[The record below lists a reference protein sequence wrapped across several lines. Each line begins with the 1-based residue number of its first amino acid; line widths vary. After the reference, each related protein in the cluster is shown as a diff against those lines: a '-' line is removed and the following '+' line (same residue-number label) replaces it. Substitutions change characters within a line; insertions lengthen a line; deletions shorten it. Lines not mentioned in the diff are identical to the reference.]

1 MRSRFDCGG
10 LRQFERSVPPPSEE
24 GGRVTIND
32 AYDWNSDGTG
42 STRPNL
48 GEGYE
53 EVLPPTSV
61 KLTISANSDIR
72 FKGGHTEYTL
82 EIGKVLKPTD
92 FDESTTGGRTVGGVV
107 LPNEDGSIKSII
119 PLNDFCPL
127 EETEIVPYFAPEKGD
142 LALYASG
149 SLGDHYFDEN
159 GNDLSKNIDY
169 KLSAETM
176 LSGGFVVR
184 KITAPRELNNGT
196 NFRAVTPQPRVS
208 GRVYVYHY
216 DIKNFG
222 DEEVSLTVY
231 QMNTGGNIYDTNTFV
246 KSDKLTLAP
255 GETKTVS
262 IKVRNEKNDSNS
274 LTQIELNCDVKALS
288 LGVMMSREDVTPS
301 RTVTITL
308 NLSDGFTVADSY
320 KREVRT
326 GDILTLPANSQI
338 TNNTGHNLIR
348 WIYSNSNRTPV
359 TAGVKIDADMAIEPL
374 LTEDVKIELV
384 QLPAGFAVASDYKT
398 LRQTGDL
405 LVLPTEQQIT
415 NETPHHF
422 LYWAYE
428 DGGRV
433 NDGLV
438 LKENLRL
445 KPVFTNDVTVT
456 LDLPE
461 NLSVSGDYARVAQE
475 GDKLVLP
482 ADGQITNNTGHK
494 IIRWVDSKGNQVTN
508 ETVLRRDI
516 TIKPEL
522 SQSATVNVKLPAGLT
537 LSADYNKTTE
547 TGEKLVV
554 PAAAQVTGT
563 IPNGRT
569 IEGWYIVGNGNR
581 IVDENTVIWD
591 RELTI
596 APYFSRMNGTQNL
609 VGITNPADSNGK
621 PLVFGNEQ
629 GNSKPQRVVN
639 GDVTSNA
646 AFYGAASRFENTVA
660 VGGGNGFAELGSEF
674 GYNGTLVKGA
684 EFRYATKVTDGAAV
698 VSIKKAHT
706 FYYNFENFGTSAAD
720 FDIQGVNSG
729 GDCEGPRTRICL
741 APGESIRVSY
751 TVTYNLGGA
760 NKNIMVYFFFNE
772 EVVNL
777 KLGVSVNVVLDSAN
791 KNIEDETVPTPQT
804 AISKTDIID
813 NRRED

>member
-1 MRSRFDCGG
+1 MRSRFDGGG

-149 SLGDHYFDEN
+149 SRRPYFDEN

-176 LSGGFVVR
+176 LSGGFVLR

-216 DIKNFG
+216 D
-222 DEEVSLTVY
+222 V
-231 QMNTGGNIYDTNTFV
+231 
-246 KSDKLTLAP
+246 
-255 GETKTVS
+255 
-262 IKVRNEKNDSNS
+262 
-274 LTQIELNCDVKALS
+274 
-288 LGVMMSREDVTPS
+288 
-301 RTVTITL
+301 
-308 NLSDGFTVADSY
+308 
-320 KREVRT
+320 
-326 GDILTLPANSQI
+326 
-338 TNNTGHNLIR
+338 
-348 WIYSNSNRTPV
+348 
-359 TAGVKIDADMAIEPL
+359 
-374 LTEDVKIELV
+374 
-384 QLPAGFAVASDYKT
+384 
-398 LRQTGDL
+398 
-405 LVLPTEQQIT
+405 
-415 NETPHHF
+415 
-422 LYWAYE
+422 
-428 DGGRV
+428 
-433 NDGLV
+433 
-438 LKENLRL
+438 
-445 KPVFTNDVTVT
+445 
-456 LDLPE
+456 
-461 NLSVSGDYARVAQE
+461 
-475 GDKLVLP
+475 
-482 ADGQITNNTGHK
+482 
-494 IIRWVDSKGNQVTN
+494 
-508 ETVLRRDI
+508 
-516 TIKPEL
+516 
-522 SQSATVNVKLPAGLT
+522 
-537 LSADYNKTTE
+537 KTTE

-581 IVDENTVIWD
+581 IVDENTVVWD

-629 GNSKPQRVVN
+629 GNCKPQRVVN

-706 FYYNFENFGTSAAD
+706 FYYNFENFGTSAVD
-720 FDIQGVNSG
+720 FDIKGVNSG
-729 GDCEGPRTRICL
+729 GDCEGPRTRVCL

-760 NKNIMVYFFFNE
+760 NKNIMV
-772 EVVNL
+772 
-777 KLGVSVNVVLDSAN
+777 
-791 KNIEDETVPTPQT
+791 
-804 AISKTDIID
+804 
-813 NRRED
+813 